1 MIKNL
6 IMVPYA
12 ITFFWAMGYGAFTI
26 FFASMDALN
35 PLTDGSTILT
45 ILKYIFFP
53 ITMQIGLLY
62 DIFANGSWKI
72 LIMGWTYFSFF
83 IVTAPLMDVLGFF
96 DKKGTEKK
104 SIQVNKSTVI
114 PLIVALAG
122 IFFFNK
128 PYDKC
133 MSYYDDWYGE
143 SICKV
148 ILLTEK

>member
-6 IMVPYA
+6 LMLPFA
-12 ITFFWAMGYGAFTI
+12 ITFFWAMGYGTFAI
-26 FFASMDALN
+26 YFASMDALN

-53 ITMQIGLLY
+53 ISMPIAFFY

-72 LIMGWTYFSFF
+72 WVMGWTYYSFF
-83 IVTAPLMDVLGFF
+83 IITIPFLGAFGLL
-96 DKKGTEKK
+96 DKEGVKKK
-104 SIQVNKSTVI
+104 SISENKGIFISAI
-114 PLIVALAG
+114 IALAG

>member
-6 IMVPYA
+6 LVFPFA
-12 ITFFWAMGYGAFTI
+12 ITFLWAMGYGTFAI
-26 FFASMDALN
+26 YFASMDALN
-35 PLTDGSTILT
+35 PLTDGSGILT

-53 ITMQIGLLY
+53 ISMPIALFY

-72 LIMGWTYFSFF
+72 WIMGWTYYSVIPVMF
-83 IVTAPLMDVLGFF
+83 PLMGILGLLNEKGER
-96 DKKGTEKK
+96 KKGI
-104 SIQVNKSTVI
+104 SDNKG
-114 PLIVALAG
+114 LIISAIIALAG

-143 SICKV
+143 SICKA